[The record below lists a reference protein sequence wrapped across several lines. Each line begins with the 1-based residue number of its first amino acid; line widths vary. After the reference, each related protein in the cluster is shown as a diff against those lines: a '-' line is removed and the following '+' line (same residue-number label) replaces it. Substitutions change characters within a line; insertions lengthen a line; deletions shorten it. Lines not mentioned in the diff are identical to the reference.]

1 MNKGELIE
9 AVAATSDLS
18 RADATKAVDAV
29 LSSVTSTLAGGG
41 SVALVGFGTFTVKAR
56 AARMGRNPRTGE
68 PIQIKASNVP
78 GFKAGKALKEA
89 VNVPKPTNATAPPPA
104 NVEVTLERT
113 ASTALVASA
122 LDRSEAA
129 ATASIS
135 SPLFMHSPLPIDVE

>member
-9 AVAATSDLS
+9 AVAGAAGLS

-29 LSSVTSTLAGGG
+29 LDSVTSTLRDGGG
-41 SVALVGFGTFTVKAR
+41 VSLVGFGTFSVKAR

-89 VNVPKPTNATAPPPA
+89 VN
-104 NVEVTLERT
+104 
-113 ASTALVASA
+113 
-122 LDRSEAA
+122 
-129 ATASIS
+129 
-135 SPLFMHSPLPIDVE
+135 